1 MPDIPAE
8 SYLLF
13 GFAIAWA
20 HMLLIAKWERL
31 QAERKAKG
39 VRAEAVGAA
48 WWQARLEAEKM

>member
-20 HMLLIAKWERL
+20 HMLLIARWERL
-31 QAERKAKG
+31 QAERKARRLRG
-39 VRAEAVGAA
+39 VAY
-48 WWQARLEAEKM
+48 WQALLDSERK